1 MSEKFYKKENTA
13 RPLVGSLRTCVS
25 SIISETIGDLDS
37 YSRAGRYI
45 RESVGVFF
53 DEYGGLFPESFVFS
67 PELMLFVSDASL
79 ARYHYGQTYET
90 DKNSPTGFKY
100 TTGKTVVRQVQKDMY
115 PFWVTH
121 GGLILNAIDQNIGRN
136 QLPIG

>member
-13 RPLVGSLRTCVS
+13 RLLSEPLRACVS
-25 SIISETIGDLDS
+25 SIISEAIGDRDS
-37 YSRAGRYI
+37 YSCAGRYI
-45 RESVGVFF
+45 RESVGIFL
-53 DEYGGLFPESFVFS
+53 DEYEGLFPESFVFS
-67 PELMLFVSDASL
+67 PELMLFVSDVSL

-100 TTGKTVVRQVQKDMY
+100 TTEKTVVRQAQKDMY
-115 PFWVTH
+115 PIWVTH
-121 GGLILNAIDQNIGRN
+121 GGLILNAIDRNIGRN